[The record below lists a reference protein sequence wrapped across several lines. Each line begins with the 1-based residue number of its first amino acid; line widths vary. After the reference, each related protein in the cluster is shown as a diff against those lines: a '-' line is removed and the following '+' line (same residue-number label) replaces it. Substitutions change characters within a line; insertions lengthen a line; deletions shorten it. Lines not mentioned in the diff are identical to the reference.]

1 MIKAVFRFLM
11 LFSFKKTFY
20 NSKYPVDI
28 NDVDIKKILISNKV
42 LNDKKGFEYFTAYK
56 DDEISLYSTSKNQ

>member
-11 LFSFKKTFY
+11 LFSFKKIFY

-28 NDVDIKKILISNKV
+28 NDVDIKKILISNKI
-42 LNDKKGFEYFTAYK
+42 LNDIKGFEYFTGYK
-56 DDEISLYSTSKNQ
+56 DDEKCHCV